1 MSKNKNAQ
9 LRYNV
14 IDRCLS
20 NFQRKHTFYS
30 ILEEVNNELVYND
43 YDGIKLRQLQD
54 DIAFMESDSGF
65 SIELEEGIKDG
76 KRRVLRY
83 SDKSF
88 SISKHPLNQ
97 LDTEQLEST
106 LTILSRYKDR
116 PEYSWLI
123 EFIPRMEQAFD
134 LTRNAGDNNIISYQN
149 NPDLTGLQWLDVLFN
164 SIAKKKT
171 VSIEYQ
177 PYDKEPL
184 TVLAHPYHLKQ
195 YNNRWFLACK
205 VENYHSISI
214 YALDRINDIEETGD
228 KYVESVINWM
238 DYFDEMI
245 GVTKTSETEPKKI
258 ILKFSEQ
265 RIKYVLTKPLHGTQK
280 PDRSDPA
287 GLTIQ
292 IEVIPNFELYQTL
305 LSFGPD
311 VEVVSPANIREE
323 MRDKIT
329 EMQKKYNYAE

>member
-20 NFQRKHTFYS
+20 NSLRKHTFYS
-30 ILEEVNNELVYND
+30 ILEEVNNELAYND

-54 DIAFMESDSGF
+54 DITFMESDSGF
-65 SIELEEGIKDG
+65 SIELEEGLKDG

-106 LTILSRYKDR
+106 LTILSRYKNR

-123 EFIPRMEQAFD
+123 EFIPRMEKAFD
-134 LTRNAGDNNIISYQN
+134 LTKNDGDNNIISYQN

-171 VSIEYQ
+171 VRIEYQ
-177 PYDKEPL
+177 PYDKVPF
-184 TVLAHPYHLKQ
+184 TILAHPYHLKQ

-214 YALDRINDIEETGD
+214 YALDRIIDIEESGE
-228 KYVESVINWM
+228 KYIESDINWM
-238 DYFDEMI
+238 DYFDEII
-245 GVTKTSETEPKKI
+245 GVTKTGDIKPEKI
-258 ILKFSEQ
+258 ILKFLEQ
-265 RIKYVLTKPLHGTQK
+265 RIKYVITKPLHGTQK
-280 PDRSDPA
+280 LDRSDPD

-311 VEVVSPANIREE
+311 VEVISPATIREE
-323 MRDKIT
+323 MMTKINI
-329 EMQKKYNYAE
+329 MKDNYNYAE

>member
-30 ILEEVNNELVYND
+30 ILEEVNKELEYND

-65 SIELEEGIKDG
+65 SIELEEGLKDG

-83 SDKSF
+83 RDKSF

-106 LTILSRYKDR
+106 LTILSRYKNR
-116 PEYSWLI
+116 PEYNWLI

-134 LTRNAGDNNIISYQN
+134 LTKSDGDNNIISYQN
-149 NPDLTGLQWLDVLFN
+149 NPDLTGLQWLDILFN

-171 VSIEYQ
+171 VRIKYQ
-177 PYDKEPL
+177 PYDKEPY

-205 VENYHSISI
+205 VEGYDTITI
-214 YALDRINDIEETGD
+214 YALDRIIDIEETGER
-228 KYVESVINWM
+228 YIESDINWM
-238 DYFDEMI
+238 DYFDEII
-245 GVTKTSETEPKKI
+245 GVTKTGDVKPEKI
-258 ILKFSEQ
+258 IIKFSEQ

-280 PDRSDPA
+280 AVKSDPT

-292 IEVIPNFELYQTL
+292 IEVLPNFELYQTL

-311 VEVVSPANIREE
+311 VEVISPATIREE
-323 MRDKIT
+323 MINKISA
-329 EMQKKYNYAE
+329 MKKNYNYAE

>member
-14 IDRCLS
+14 IDRCFS

-54 DIAFMESDSGF
+54 DIAFMQSDSGF
-65 SIELEEGIKDG
+65 SIELEEGLKDG

-106 LTILSRYKDR
+106 LTILSRYKNR

-134 LTRNAGDNNIISYQN
+134 LTKNDNDNNIISYQN

-171 VSIEYQ
+171 VRIEYQ
-177 PYDKEPL
+177 PYKKEPF
-184 TVLAHPYHLKQ
+184 TELAHPYHLKQ

-205 VENYHSISI
+205 VEGYDTITI
-214 YALDRINDIEETGD
+214 YALDRIIDIEETGNR
-228 KYVESVINWM
+228 YIESDINWM

-245 GVTKTSETEPKKI
+245 GVTKKGETEPVKI

-265 RIKYVLTKPLHGTQK
+265 RIKYVLTKPLHRTQK
-280 PDRSDPA
+280 PDRSDTT

-292 IEVIPNFELYQTL
+292 IEVIPNLELYQTL

-311 VEVVSPANIREE
+311 VEVISPATIREVV
-323 MRDKIT
+323 MNKISA
-329 EMQKKYNYAE
+329 MQKNYNYAE